1 MLVTIIIAN
10 YNNGSFIQQ
19 TINSVINQTYSDIE
33 TIIID
38 DCSSDNSCKI
48 IESSV
53 SNFKNIKFL
62 KLENN
67 VGGGFAKEIGINESN
82 GELICFLDSDD
93 FLHPTAIEKVVDIH
107 KNNDKLGLVYT
118 GATKINKLNEELGL
132 LEYSKTIQNSTALE
146 SDGIFHLACWKSK
159 FYNKLVDKFNP
170 YFFIA
175 YDIDLYYKLEEVGEV
190 FFLDEPLYYY
200 RVHDNNI
207 SLDKSRLGY
216 SIAEMI
222 IAKYD
227 AQKRRN
233 SVDMKKLGLILN
245 SYLLPRKRKT
255 LLGKILKTIN
265 ILKIK

>member
-1 MLVTIIIAN
+1 MLVSIIIAN
-10 YNNGSFIQQ
+10 YNNESFIQQ
-19 TINSVINQTYSDIE
+19 TINSVINQTYRDIE
-33 TIIID
+33 TIIVD
-38 DCSSDNSCKI
+38 DCSTDNSCKI
-48 IESSV
+48 IESSL
-53 SNFKNIKFL
+53 SNFKKVKFL

-67 VGGGFAKEIGINESN
+67 VGGGFAKEIGINESK

-93 FLHPTAIEKVVDIH
+93 FLQPTAIEKVVNIH
-107 KNNDKLGLVYT
+107 KKNDKLSLVYT

-132 LEYSKTIQNSTALE
+132 LGYSKDIKNSTALE

-159 FYNKLVDKFNP
+159 FYNNLKDKFNP
-170 YFFIA
+170 HFFIA

-200 RVHDNNI
+200 RIHANNI

-245 SYLLPRKRKT
+245 NYLLPRKRKT
-255 LLGKILKTIN
+255 FLSKILKIMN
-265 ILKIK
+265 ISIIK